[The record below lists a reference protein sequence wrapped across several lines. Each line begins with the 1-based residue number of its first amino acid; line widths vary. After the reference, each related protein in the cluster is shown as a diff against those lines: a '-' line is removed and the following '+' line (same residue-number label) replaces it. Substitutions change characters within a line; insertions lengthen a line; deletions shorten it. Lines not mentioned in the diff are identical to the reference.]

1 MDLVAT
7 PKNPIPLG
15 VSVGFLKGKGGVPL
29 RFARWR
35 SALKERHGTV
45 CIFPGRS
52 EFIEKYFEVVGELRR
67 RGFAVAVLDWR
78 GQGGSGRL
86 LRNSLKGH
94 VKSFND
100 YEDDVARFMN
110 EVALP
115 DCPPP
120 YYALAH
126 SMGGTVLL
134 KAATMRGCWFS
145 RMVLT
150 APMLEIV
157 GLPMPSAAVSGAT
170 TGLSL
175 CGLGRLAVPGGMKDY
190 VANQTFE
197 GNPLTGD
204 HERFMRNLSVAN
216 AAPAL
221 AVGPPTIGWV
231 RGALSAMAAVNS
243 DRFPNRLRVPVLMLA
258 AGDDRIVSSKATE
271 TFADRLKVGTQFLLR
286 GSRHEILQERD
297 LIREQFWAAFDAFV
311 PGAVTSRLGEPIV
324 A

>member
-1 MDLVAT
+1 M
-7 PKNPIPLG
+7 
-15 VSVGFLKGKGGVPL
+15 
-29 RFARWR
+29 
-35 SALKERHGTV
+35 
-45 CIFPGRS
+45 
-52 EFIEKYFEVVGELRR
+52 
-67 RGFAVAVLDWR
+67 
-78 GQGGSGRL
+78 
-86 LRNSLKGH
+86 RNSLKGH

-120 YYALAH
+120 YYALGH

-157 GLPMPSAAVSGAT
+157 GLPMPPAAVSGVT

-175 CGLGRLAVPGGMKDY
+175 CGLGRIAVPGGM
-190 VANQTFE
+190 
-197 GNPLTGD
+197 
-204 HERFMRNLSVAN
+204 
-216 AAPAL
+216 
-221 AVGPPTIGWV
+221 

-243 DRFPNRLRVPVLMLA
+243 DRFPDRLRVPVLMLA
-258 AGDDRIVSSKATE
+258 AGDDRIVSSKAIE
-271 TFADRLKVGTQFLLR
+271 LFADRLRVGTQILLR

>member
-1 MDLVAT
+1 
-7 PKNPIPLG
+7 
-15 VSVGFLKGKGGVPL
+15 
-29 RFARWR
+29 
-35 SALKERHGTV
+35 
-45 CIFPGRS
+45 
-52 EFIEKYFEVVGELRR
+52 
-67 RGFAVAVLDWR
+67 
-78 GQGGSGRL
+78 
-86 LRNSLKGH
+86 
-94 VKSFND
+94 
-100 YEDDVARFMN
+100 
-110 EVALP
+110 
-115 DCPPP
+115 
-120 YYALAH
+120 
-126 SMGGTVLL
+126 MGGTVLL

-157 GLPMPSAAVSGAT
+157 GLPMPPAAVSGAT